1 MNEPQSHRGE
11 KSGGKSLYSG
21 DGDPRVRGDDG
32 VDRTEVVCLVPT
44 VLRGNKKVC
53 EAELWG
59 TSAFPNEI
67 SERGRKEGKERLT
80 LPPSFPRKRESPSP
94 EYMQETAAFSL
105 RSKRNLSRISFTF
118 HSLPILFLPALL
130 FSLCSLCL
138 CGNISFKKY
147 INEKA
152 WQQNPKKRRGIPGLK
167 ETAP

>member
-1 MNEPQSHRGE
+1 MNEPQSHRGHREEEIREKAGENVRKEVRVRRMIVLQSHRGE

-32 VDRTEVVCLVPT
+32 VDRTEAVCLVPT

-80 LPPSFPRKRESPSP
+80 LPPSFARKR
-94 EYMQETAAFSL
+94 
-105 RSKRNLSRISFTF
+105 
-118 HSLPILFLPALL
+118 
-130 FSLCSLCL
+130 
-138 CGNISFKKY
+138 
-147 INEKA
+147 
-152 WQQNPKKRRGIPGLK
+152 
-167 ETAP
+167 